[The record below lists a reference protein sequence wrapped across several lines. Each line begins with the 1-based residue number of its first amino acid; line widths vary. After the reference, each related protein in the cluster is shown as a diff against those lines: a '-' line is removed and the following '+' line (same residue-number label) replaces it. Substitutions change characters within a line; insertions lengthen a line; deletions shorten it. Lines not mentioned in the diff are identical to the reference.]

1 MSATEGLSGNSG
13 RNHTK
18 GMAKG
23 EENKNLSHPTQF
35 LQLKSRRN
43 TSNVQQHNE
52 NRSPQKK
59 PIKISLLSKIRQQ
72 CSDDKKSSKDKSNLG
87 PQRPKRQI
95 SRQPGRRTQQCL
107 FERVVFFPEG
117 SRSGWAVDVVVSVEI
132 KHRRLVSD
140 LLRALPP

>member
-1 MSATEGLSGNSG
+1 
-13 RNHTK
+13 
-18 GMAKG
+18 MAKG
-23 EENKNLSHPTQF
+23 EENKNLNHLTQF
-35 LQLKSRRN
+35 IQLKSRRN
-43 TSNVQQHNE
+43 TSNVQQHND
-52 NRSPQKK
+52 NQSPPKK
-59 PIKISLLSKIRQQ
+59 TPIKISLLSKIRQQ
-72 CSDDKKSSKDKSNLG
+72 CSDDKEEQFEKKSNLD

-95 SRQPGRRTQQCL
+95 SQQPGRRTQQCL